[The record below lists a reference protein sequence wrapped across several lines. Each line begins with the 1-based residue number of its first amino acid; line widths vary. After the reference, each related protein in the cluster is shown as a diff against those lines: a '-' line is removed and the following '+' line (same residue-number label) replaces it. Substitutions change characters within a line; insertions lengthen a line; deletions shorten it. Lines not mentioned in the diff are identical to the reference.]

1 MTRRRVAFFTDSFH
15 EVNGVALTSREFV
28 NYARRQ
34 SLPLF
39 SVHAGPEN
47 KTKQDG
53 SVTTFEFSRGPV
65 RLGLEHD
72 LAIDLMFWR
81 FREQLRTALRE
92 FQPDLVH
99 VTGPGDAGWLGALAA
114 HEMKIPLAGSWHTNL
129 HEFASRRLQHVL
141 HFLPGGTRAR
151 LGSLTEETSLA
162 LCMKFYSLAKA
173 IFAPNPELVEL
184 LASRTGRPAF
194 LMSRGIDTE
203 LFSPA
208 RRNRGDGDF
217 VIGYVGRLS
226 PEKNVR
232 MLAELERELREMGLR
247 DFRFLIAGEG
257 SERSWLRENL
267 AHAELPGVLR
277 GEPLARAFA
286 SMDAFVFPSVTD
298 TFGNVVL
305 EAMASGVPA
314 IVSDAGGPKFLV
326 EDGRTGL
333 VASTPREFAAGVMKL
348 ERDAALRRIMGSLAR
363 KAAERFSWNRVIGGI
378 YENYDLCFGLPG
390 ARQNAAL
397 QERPNMQRWCASTPP
412 TLSLRQGR
420 R

>member
-1 MTRRRVAFFTDSFH
+1 VTPRRVAFFTDSFH

-28 NYARRQ
+28 NYARKH

-47 KTKQDG
+47 KISQDG
-53 SVTTFEFSRGPV
+53 SITTFEFSRGPV

-81 FREQLRTALRE
+81 FRARLRSALRE

-99 VTGPGDAGWLGALAA
+99 ITGPGDAGWLGVLAA
-114 HEMKIPLAGSWHTNL
+114 HELKIPLAASWHTNL

-141 HFLPGGTRAR
+141 RFLPEPMRAGV
-151 LGSLTEETSLA
+151 GSLTEDTCLA
-162 LCMKFYSLAKA
+162 LCMKFYWLAKA

-184 LASRTGRPAF
+184 LARRTGRPAF
-194 LMSRGIDTE
+194 LMSRGIDTD
-203 LFSPA
+203 LFSPT
-208 RRNRGDGDF
+208 RRNRTDDAF

-232 MLAELERELREMGLR
+232 MLAELERELREMGMPQ
-247 DFRFLIAGEG
+247 FRFLIVGEG
-257 SERSWLRENL
+257 SERSWLRQNL
-267 AHAELPGVLR
+267 QNAELPGILR
-277 GEPLARAFA
+277 GEPLARAYA

-305 EAMASGVPA
+305 EATAAGVPA

-326 EDGRTGL
+326 EEGKTGF
-333 VASTPREFAAGVMKL
+333 VASTPREFAAAVMRL
-348 ERDAALRRIMGSLAR
+348 HRESELRKTMGSFAR
-363 KAAERFSWNRVIGGI
+363 RAAEQFSWDRVIGGV
-378 YENYDLCFGLPG
+378 YENYDLCFRLQLATG
-390 ARQNAAL
+390 AL
-397 QERPNMQRWCASTPP
+397 HDRPMQRWCASTPP
-412 TLSLRQGR
+412 ALSLRQGR

>member
-1 MTRRRVAFFTDSFH
+1 MKPRRVAFFTDSFH

-28 NYARRQ
+28 NYARRH

-39 SVHAGPEN
+39 SVHAGPGN
-47 KTKQDG
+47 KITQDG

-72 LAIDLMFWR
+72 LGIDLLFWR
-81 FREQLRTALRE
+81 LRKLLRTALRE

-99 VTGPGDAGWLGALAA
+99 ITGPGDAGWLGVLAA
-114 HEMKIPLAGSWHTNL
+114 HELKIPLAASWHTNL
-129 HEFASRRLQHVL
+129 HEFASRRLQRVL
-141 HFLPGGTRAR
+141 DFLPEGMRAR
-151 LGSLTEETSLA
+151 VGSLTEETCLV

-203 LFSPA
+203 LFSPT
-208 RRNRGDGDF
+208 RRSRTDRAF

-232 MLAELERELREMGLR
+232 MLAELERELRELGLR
-247 DFRFLIAGEG
+247 EFRFLIVGEG
-257 SERSWLRENL
+257 SERSWLRGNL
-267 AHAELPGVLR
+267 AHAELPGILR
-277 GEPLARAFA
+277 GEPLARVYA

-314 IVSDAGGPKFLV
+314 IVSDAGGPRFLV
-326 EDGRTGL
+326 EAGRTGF

-348 ERDAALRRIMGSLAR
+348 QRDASLRRIMGSLAR
-363 KAAERFSWNRVIGGI
+363 KAAERFSWNRVIGGV
-378 YENYDLCFGLPG
+378 YENYDLCFGQK
-390 ARQNAAL
+390 AHQNAAL

-412 TLSLRQGR
+412 VLSLRQGR
-420 R
+420 Q